1 MSFSKKYFD
10 AGTMIVLI
18 ITLLLFIA
26 ALFTKGFTHDLFLE
40 AGVFLV
46 SVKIILLSYQNR
58 RINIS
63 IENKLDNIIIMIQQS
78 KPGAFLQ
85 KTLD

>member
-1 MSFSKKYFD
+1 MAYFKKYFD

-46 SVKIILLSYQNR
+46 SVKIIMLSYQNKR
-58 RINIS
+58 MNIS
-63 IENKLDNIIIMIQQS
+63 IENKLDNIIIMKQQIE
-78 KPGAFLQ
+78 PGTLSH

>member
-1 MSFSKKYFD
+1 MSFLKKYFD

-85 KTLD
+85 KTLG